1 MVVYW
6 YVKIEC
12 ECGNTRMPR
21 KPVAG
26 MTLTSDELK
35 IHQERYND
43 HCKYCRVCTNYPTV
57 KYYTYEEDTADYAE
71 PPSILQPQQQQPQQQ
86 QQQQQQR
93 QMQQPPPSPT
103 HGEFK
108 LQLHYVP
115 PPPGSPPAVQYV
127 PPPPGSP
134 PAENRLQ
141 FQQQQ
146 PQQQQTEETASLQ
159 QELLR
164 QMVALQQQMMS
175 LQQQVEVLTNNL
187 SDRGAAGEAGAAQS
201 TAPVAC
207 EWWESRVTRSD
218 DRGGSW
224 PASSSGW

>member
-26 MTLTSDELK
+26 TTLTSDELRDRQK
-35 IHQERYND
+35 RYND
-43 HCKYCRVCTNYPTV
+43 HRQYCWVCTNPTV
-57 KYYTYEEDTADYAE
+57 KFHTYEEDTADYAE
-71 PPSILQPQQQQPQQQ
+71 PPSILQPQQQQPQ

-141 FQQQQ
+141 LQQQQ

-164 QMVALQQQMMS
+164 QMVALQKQMMS

>member
-26 MTLTSDELK
+26 TTLTSDELK
-35 IHQERYND
+35 ILQKRYND
-43 HCKYCRVCTNYPTV
+43 HRQYCRVCTNYPTV

-71 PPSILQPQQQQPQQQ
+71 PPSILQPQQQQPQQ

-164 QMVALQQQMMS
+164 QMVALQQQMRS
-175 LQQQVEVLTNNL
+175 LQQQVEALNNKL
-187 SDRGAAGEAGAAQS
+187 SGRGAAGEAGAAQS
-201 TAPVAC
+201 TASGA
-207 EWWESRVTRSD
+207 WG
-218 DRGGSW
+218 GGSW
-224 PASSSGW
+224 AHSSNEWWSPP

>member
-6 YVKIEC
+6 YVKIAC
-12 ECGNTRMPR
+12 ACGNTRMPR
-21 KPVAG
+21 KLVAG

-43 HCKYCRVCTNYPTV
+43 HCKNCRVCTNYPTV

-115 PPPGSPPAVQYV
+115 PGSPAAV
-127 PPPPGSP
+127 
-134 PAENRLQ
+134 NRLQ
-141 FQQQQ
+141 LQQQQ
-146 PQQQQTEETASLQ
+146 PQQQQQTEETASLQ

-164 QMVALQQQMMS
+164 QMVALQQQMRS
-175 LQQQVEVLTNNL
+175 LQQQVEALNNKL
-187 SDRGAAGEAGAAQS
+187 SGRGAAGEAGAAQS
-201 TAPVAC
+201 TASGA
-207 EWWESRVTRSD
+207 WG
-218 DRGGSW
+218 GGSW
-224 PASSSGW
+224 AHSSNEWWSPP

>member
-6 YVKIEC
+6 YVKLKC
-12 ECGNTRMPR
+12 DQCGKGMQR
-21 KPVAG
+21 KLVAG
-26 MTLTSDELK
+26 KTLTSDELEDL
-35 IHQERYND
+35 QERYNN
-43 HCKYCRVCTNYPTV
+43 HCQWRTTCRTALYW
-57 KYYTYEEDTADYAE
+57 TYKEEDTADYAE
-71 PPSILQPQQQQPQQQ
+71 PPSILQPLQQQQQPQQQ

-164 QMVALQQQMMS
+164 QMVALQKQMMS